1 MIPLV
6 PRSLGNRLLVAL
18 VAAGLAILAVQI
30 VTELRD
36 EITGEV
42 DLMDD
47 LLEIDI
53 DRIAAGLSSGPPV
66 TLSPAVKKSYRTDAD
81 DRGFFVLTAAGD
93 EVDGANA
100 ALLPERPTL
109 KTGVTHEW
117 LGSFQ
122 TPSGTVWAAAEEV
135 EIEGG
140 RVWIFV
146 MRRHAGKDGFM
157 IAAVDE
163 LTESVFTTTAPSILL
178 MLLLSLVIVRIS
190 LRPLRQVAAEAH
202 AITGRQSAGRLR
214 EEGLPSEI
222 QSLVRAINQALERLD
237 HSLSF
242 QREFTEDV
250 AHELRTPLAILTL
263 QLDQW
268 PNDAGAMQL
277 KRDVLGLIRFV
288 EQLLEV
294 AQIDAL
300 QIRLDEVADLDAIAR
315 DVVALLAPLA
325 LHTGKQLTFESRDA
339 LPTRGNVEAIAR
351 ALRNVVENALNV
363 SPEGGTVVVCAGPGA
378 VLTVADQGPGVD
390 PRVRHDL
397 VARFWQR
404 DRHRPGAGLG
414 LAIVKKT
421 VDAHGGSLTLEDNR
435 PHGAVFTLRFPTA

>member
-1 MIPLV
+1 MIRLI

-18 VAAGLAILAVQI
+18 AIAGLAIFVLHV

-36 EITGEV
+36 EITDEV

-53 DRIAAGLSSGPPV
+53 DRIVAGSSAGPPV
-66 TLSPAVKKSYRTDAD
+66 TVSERVRESYRGAD
-81 DRGFFVLTAAGD
+81 DRGFFLATAAG
-93 EVDGANA
+93 ETLVGVNA

-109 KTGVTHEW
+109 TTGVTHEW
-117 LGSFQ
+117 LASFS
-122 TPSGTVWAAAEEV
+122 TPSGTMWAAAEEV
-135 EIEGG
+135 RLGNTA
-140 RVWIFV
+140 VWVFV
-146 MRRHAGKDGFM
+146 MRRHAGEHGFYV
-157 IAAVDE
+157 AAVDE
-163 LTESVFTTTAPSILL
+163 LMESVFTTTAPSVVL
-178 MLLLSLVIVRIS
+178 MLVLSLVIVRIS
-190 LRPLRQVAAEAH
+190 LRPLRRVAAEAH

-214 EEGLPSEI
+214 EDGLPTEI
-222 QSLVRAINQALERLD
+222 RSLVQAINEALERLD
-237 HSLSF
+237 RSLSF

-250 AHELRTPLAILTL
+250 AHELRTPLSILTL

-268 PNDAGAMQL
+268 PNDVAAGQL

-288 EQLLEV
+288 EQLLEA

-300 QIRLDEVADLDAIAR
+300 QIRLDETADLDAIAR
-315 DVVALLAPLA
+315 DRVAELAPLA
-325 LHTGKQLTFESRDA
+325 LHAGKQLTFESHGA
-339 LPTRGNVEAIAR
+339 LPTRGNVEAIGR
-351 ALRNVVENALNV
+351 ALRNLIENALKA
-363 SPEGGTVVVCAGPGA
+363 SPAGETVIVRAGPGA
-378 VLTVADQGPGVD
+378 VLTVSDHGPGVD

-421 VDAHGGSLTLEDNR
+421 VEAHGGSLGLEDNR
-435 PHGAVFTLRFPTA
+435 PRGAVFSLRFPPA

>member
-1 MIPLV
+1 MMRLV

-18 VAAGLAILAVQI
+18 AVAGLAILTVQI
-30 VTELRD
+30 VLELRED
-36 EITGEV
+36 ITDHV

-53 DRIAAGLSSGPPV
+53 ERIAAGLSAGPPIA
-66 TLSPAVKKSYRTDAD
+66 LSAAVKESYRAGAD
-81 DRGFFVLTAAGD
+81 DRGFFVVTAAGD
-93 EVDGANA
+93 EIDGMNA

-109 KTGVTHEW
+109 QAGVTHEW
-117 LGSFQ
+117 LASFP
-122 TPSGTVWAAAEEV
+122 TPSGTMWAAAEEIRL
-135 EIEGG
+135 EAGS
-140 RVWIFV
+140 VWIFV
-146 MRRHAGKDGFM
+146 MRRHAGDDGFV

-163 LTESVFTTTAPSILL
+163 LMESVFATSAPSILL
-178 MLLLSLVIVRIS
+178 MLVLSLVIVRIS
-190 LRPLRQVAAEAH
+190 LRPLRQVAVEAH

-214 EEGLPSEI
+214 EEGLPLEI
-222 QSLVRAINQALERLD
+222 QSLVQAINEALERLD

-250 AHELRTPLAILTL
+250 AHELRTPLSILTL

-268 PNDAGAMQL
+268 PNDVVAGQL

-288 EQLLEV
+288 EQLLEA

-300 QIRLDEVADLDAIAR
+300 QIRLDETADLDAIAR
-315 DVVALLAPLA
+315 DGVAQLAPLA
-325 LHTGKQLTFESRDA
+325 LHAGKQLTFESRGA
-339 LPTRGNVEAIAR
+339 LPTRGNVEAIAL
-351 ALRNVVENALNV
+351 ALRNLVENALKA
-363 SPEGGTVVVCAGPGA
+363 SPVGGTVVVRAGPGA
-378 VLTVADQGPGVD
+378 ALSVSDQGPGVD

-421 VDAHGGSLTLEDNR
+421 VDAHGGSLTLEDNE
-435 PHGAVFTLRFPTA
+435 PHGAVFTLRFPPA